1 MTCFGYRFTVNYT
14 MHEDKLLYL
23 KKLESIWQQNLWKL
37 KKTRKAFS
45 IDCRIAMSEVKYCW
59 TLCWWHQAQY
69 EVGIV
74 NLWQRLRRTP
84 PHWGSLWENVRK
96 YYLKMISAGP
106 KFSGNC
112 RKPWMSSIVTPL
124 PPAIAL
130 WFQGQVSYHSHL
142 VVILAKKTT
151 DHN

>member
-37 KKTRKAFS
+37 KKIRKAFS
-45 IDCRIAMSEVKYCW
+45 IDCWIAMSEVKYCW
-59 TLCWWHQAQY
+59 TLCWWHQAQF
-69 EVGIV
+69 EVGMV

-112 RKPWMSSIVTPL
+112 ASL
-124 PPAIAL
+124 AE
-130 WFQGQVSYHSHL
+130 GQYLNSHL
-142 VVILAKKTT
+142 SYTIAAIEMCMWIFFFQKIFCGGIIK
-151 DHN
+151 